1 MSQYARP
8 AEGGDPAVPTSF
20 VTDDGTAVP
29 VANTLNVLARDTNE
43 NNDEGIQT
51 TADPAGGQN
60 LYVELTNRV
69 EVGATTIGAG
79 TSNVTL
85 VDFSA
90 APFSGTTGCYNFM
103 LQAAGFEPTSPA
115 GAYFTVKGGVLT
127 DGTTPSLVGTP
138 DEDFDNSAAIAGVN
152 ATLAISGNELVLQLT
167 GVAGFNITW
176 QSVSYYVRATL

>member
-1 MSQYARP
+1 MSQIYTTTESSP
-8 AEGGDPAVPTSF
+8 DVPTSF
-20 VTDDGTAVP
+20 ITDDGTAVP
-29 VANTLNVLARDTNE
+29 VGNELNVLARDTNE

-51 TADPAGGQN
+51 AGSGN
-60 LYVELTNRV
+60 TVYVELTNRV
-69 EVGATTIGAG
+69 EVGATTVGAG

-90 APFSGTTGCYNFM
+90 APFSGTAGCYNFM

-127 DGTTPSLVGTP
+127 DGTTPVLVGTP